1 MIISPFAYKF
11 GRLLLASLFVI
22 SGIFKII
29 GFAGTVGYMSSLGVP
44 FATLAVIATI
54 FVEVG
59 AGLALLSNRL
69 ARPAALLIAFFTVIA
84 TLTAHRFWSA
94 DPAAMQGQL
103 TQFLKNIALIGSLL
117 TVWAVEPKE

>member
-29 GFAGTVGYMSSLGVP
+29 GFAGTVGYMTSLGVP

-103 TQFLKNIALIGSLL
+103 TQFLKNLALIGSLL
-117 TVWAVEPKE
+117 MVWAVEPKE